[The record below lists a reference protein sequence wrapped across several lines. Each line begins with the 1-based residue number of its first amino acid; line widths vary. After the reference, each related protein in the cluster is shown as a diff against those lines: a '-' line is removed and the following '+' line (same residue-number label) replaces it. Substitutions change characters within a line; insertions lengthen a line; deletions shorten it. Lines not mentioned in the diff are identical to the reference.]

1 MNEPRTIDSATF
13 ESIDIRVG
21 TIVAAEPFE
30 RARKPAYRLTL
41 DIGTEIG
48 MRRSSAQIVANYRID
63 ELIGRKILAVTNFAP
78 KNIAGFESQVL
89 VLGVSDANGNVVL
102 ATLER
107 DVPDGA
113 RLY

>member
-1 MNEPRTIDSATF
+1 MVDYAAF
-13 ESIDIRVG
+13 ESLDIRVG

-30 RARKPAYRLTL
+30 RARRPAYKLTL
-41 DIGTEIG
+41 DFGSELGT
-48 MRRSSAQIVANYRID
+48 RRSSAQLVANYRPD
-63 ELIGRKILAVTNFAP
+63 GLIGRKILAVTNFAP

-107 DVPDGA
+107 DAPNGA